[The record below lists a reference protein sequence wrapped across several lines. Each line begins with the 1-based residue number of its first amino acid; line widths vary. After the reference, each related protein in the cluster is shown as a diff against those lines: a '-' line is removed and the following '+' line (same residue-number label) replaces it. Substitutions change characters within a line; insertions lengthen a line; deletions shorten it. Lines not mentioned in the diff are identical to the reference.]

1 MRGLLELASGWW
13 VMVGTYTDTRTGPSV
28 TMVMQFDPE
37 GELPA
42 YGVKAVRLSEEE
54 AEKLA
59 KLLLEASGGPGGR

>member
-1 MRGLLELASGWW
+1 
-13 VMVGTYTDTRTGPSV
+13 
-28 TMVMQFDPE
+28 MQFDPE

-59 KLLLEASGGPGGR
+59 KLLLEASGVGRGR